1 VRFTNKHVYL
11 PIALDFSVRAVNEMI
26 RVGKENDLGA
36 PHLIDYYG
44 QWDWCMRFERG
55 IVWSYM
61 FPKGQVSSRYPR
73 SHPWRW
79 LRSLRLTA
87 GNASMIAI
95 AGASMAVTGAY
106 FANHLPWNLIP
117 TAIGGFLIGI
127 ALRELRP

>member
-1 VRFTNKHVYL
+1 VKLLTKHVYL
-11 PIALDFSVRAVNEMI
+11 PIPLDFSVGAVNEMI
-26 RVGKENDLGA
+26 RIGKENNLGA

-61 FPKGQVSSRYPR
+61 WKGQVSSGHPR
-73 SHPWRW
+73 RW
-79 LRSLRLTA
+79 LRSLRLSP
-87 GNASMIAI
+87 GNASIIAI
-95 AGASMAVTGAY
+95 AGAVLAVLGAY

-117 TAIGGFLIGI
+117 TAIGGCLIGI